1 MSAAVSER
9 TPVAAS
15 TTTLFSPLRI
25 GDLTLSNRIVMAPM
39 TRNRASTDGFVQ
51 GELNATYYAQRA
63 SAGLIITEAT
73 QVTPRGMGYPLTPGI
88 YSAAQ
93 TEGWR
98 RVVDAV
104 HAKGGK
110 IFAQLWHVGRISH
123 PAFQPNGETPV
134 APSAIA
140 PAAAMAYTPSGPQ
153 PLPVPRALEANEI
166 PGIVEDFRKG
176 AANAKGAGFDGVEI
190 HGANGY
196 LLDQFLRDGTNQRT
210 DRYGGSVENRA
221 RFGLDIARAV
231 VDVWGKQRV
240 GYRISPSSTFNDMRD
255 SNPRHTFGNLAT
267 ELSKLGIGYLHTIEP
282 TEADLRHGLD
292 LEHAVPASYLRK
304 LFNGVLMT
312 NGGFTAERAQAYLS
326 NGDVDA
332 IAFGVPFLANPDLP
346 ERFRRGATLN
356 VPDPSTFYGGTEKGY
371 TDYPALPA

>member
-1 MSAAVSER
+1 MSATVSER
-9 TPVAAS
+9 STVTPS
-15 TTTLFSPLRI
+15 KTTLFSPLQI
-25 GDLTLSNRIVMAPM
+25 GELTLSNRIFMAPL
-39 TRNRASTDGFVQ
+39 TRNRAHGDGFVQ
-51 GELNATYYAQRA
+51 TELNATYYAQRA
-63 SAGLIITEAT
+63 SAGMIVTEAT

-104 HAKGGK
+104 HAKGGR

-140 PAAAMAYTPSGPQ
+140 ASGTSYTPSGPQ
-153 PLPVPRALEANEI
+153 PYPVPRALETEEI
-166 PGIVEDFRKG
+166 SGIVEDFRNG
-176 AANAKGAGFDGVEI
+176 AANAKAAGFDGVEI

-196 LLDQFLRDGTNQRT
+196 LLDQFLRDGTNHRT
-210 DRYGGSVENRA
+210 DRYGGPVENRA
-221 RFGLDIARAV
+221 RFGLEVAQAV
-231 VDVWGKQRV
+231 IEVWGAQRV

-255 SNPRHTFGNLAT
+255 SDPRRTFGYIAA

-292 LEHAVPASYLRK
+292 PEQAVPASYLRER
-304 LFNGVLMT
+304 FDGVLVT
-312 NGGFTAERAQAYLS
+312 NGGFTAERAQAFLDA
-326 NGDVDA
+326 GHADA
-332 IAFGVPFLANPDLP
+332 IAFGTAFLANPDLP
-346 ERFRRGATLN
+346 ERIRRGAPLN

-371 TDYPALPA
+371 TDYPPL

>member
-1 MSAAVSER
+1 MSAAVSEPLTV
-9 TPVAAS
+9 TPS
-15 TTTLFSPLRI
+15 TTTLFSPLKI
-25 GDLTLSNRIVMAPM
+25 GDLTLSNRILMAPL

-73 QVTPRGMGYPLTPGI
+73 QVTPHGMGYPLTPGI

-93 TEGWR
+93 TQGWR

-140 PAAAMAYTPSGPQ
+140 ASGTSYTPNGPQ
-153 PLPVPRALEANEI
+153 PYPVPRALETDEI
-166 PGIVEDFRKG
+166 PGIVEAYRKG
-176 AANAKGAGFDGVEI
+176 AQNAKAAGFDGVEI

-196 LLDQFLRDGTNQRT
+196 LLDQFLRDGTNLRT
-210 DRYGGSVENRA
+210 DRYGGSIENRA
-221 RFGLDIARAV
+221 RFGLEVARAV
-231 VDVWGKQRV
+231 IDVWGAQRV

-255 SNPRHTFGNLAT
+255 SNPRYTFGYLAT

-292 LEHAVPASYLRK
+292 PEHAVPASYLRK
-304 LFNGVLMT
+304 LFDGVLIA
-312 NGGFTAERAQAYLS
+312 NGGFTAERAQEYLS
-326 NGDVDA
+326 AGHADA
-332 IAFGVPFLANPDLP
+332 VAFGVPFLANPDLP
-346 ERFRRGATLN
+346 ERFRRGAPLN

>member
-1 MSAAVSER
+1 MSASVSER
-9 TPVAAS
+9 PTVTPS
-15 TTTLFSPLRI
+15 KTTLFSPLKI
-25 GDLTLSNRIVMAPM
+25 GDLTLSNRILMAPL
-39 TRNRASTDGFVQ
+39 TRNRASADGFAVGQ
-51 GELNATYYAQRA
+51 LQATYYEQRA

-73 QVTPRGMGYPLTPGI
+73 QVTPHGMGYPLTPGI

-93 TEGWR
+93 TQGWR

-140 PAAAMAYTPSGPQ
+140 ASGTAYTPSGPQ
-153 PLPVPRALEANEI
+153 PYPVPRALETNEI

-176 AANAKGAGFDGVEI
+176 AANAKAAGFDGVEI

-196 LLDQFLRDGTNQRT
+196 LPDQFLRDGTNQRT

-221 RFGLDIARAV
+221 RFGLEIARAV
-231 VDVWGKQRV
+231 IDVWGSQRV

-255 SNPRHTFGNLAT
+255 SNPRYTFGYIAT

-292 LEHAVPASYLRK
+292 AEHAVPASYLRK
-304 LFNGVLMT
+304 LFDGVLIT
-312 NGGFTAERAQAYLS
+312 NGGFTAERAQEFLS
-326 NGDVDA
+326 AGHADA

-346 ERFRRGATLN
+346 ERFRRGAPLN